1 MVSTSKRIKPLH
13 IILSVLLL
21 FFSGFV
27 YLIGLLEWRDSPPPS
42 LESAFPSGTMVV
54 GVDATYPPFA
64 VDNGQELYG
73 IDIDLGNALAERMDI
88 PVRFVN
94 MGFDGLY
101 DAVIDGQVDVVI
113 SALLVNSSRTDD
125 VRYTQPYFDNGLVLV
140 TNQANLQSMRDLPN
154 HSIALEYGS
163 NAHSEANFWIQR
175 LDPFTVMPYELPQ
188 YALDAVRL
196 NESDSALVDTT
207 TYWLYLG
214 EHNQWQSEAHRVDNA
229 FYAIASRYDRE
240 ETWIWVNATLG
251 QLKRDGTV
259 QAVIDRWFS
268 SP

>member
-1 MVSTSKRIKPLH
+1 MVSSSKRIKQLY
-13 IILSVLLL
+13 IALSILLL
-21 FFSGFV
+21 SFSAYV
-27 YLIGLLEWRDSPPPS
+27 YLIGLFEWRDSLPPS
-42 LESAFPSGTMVV
+42 LESAFPSGTMLI

-94 MGFDGLY
+94 IGFDGLY
-101 DAVIDGQVDVVI
+101 DALIDGQVDVII

-125 VRYTQPYFDNGLVLV
+125 VRYTQPYFDNGLLLV
-140 TNQANLQSMRDLPN
+140 TNQNDLQSMRDLPS
-154 HSIALEYGS
+154 HSLALEYGS
-163 NAHSEANFWIQR
+163 NAHSEANFWMQR
-175 LDPFTVMPYELPQ
+175 LEPFTIMPYELPQ

-207 TYWLYLG
+207 TYWLYLS
-214 EHNQWQSEAHRVDNA
+214 EHSEWQSNAHRIDNA
-229 FYAIASRYDRE
+229 FYAIATRHDRE
-240 ETWIWVNATLG
+240 ETWVWVNSTLG
-251 QLKRDGTV
+251 QLKRDGSV
-259 QAVIDRWFS
+259 QAIIDRWFS